1 MELNVTRRMFR
12 ASLFLALVTAAIAG
26 EFVASADSDRYLWKS
41 VPTAQCKLDEKV
53 PLTFNVFLPDKKKE
67 QNFVL
72 VLLGRRYL
80 ALDIKAR
87 RAYSVVPS
95 DLTAK
100 GADFESGN
108 LFTDS
113 KILPTDNWFVRD
125 VGPAELVRL
134 TLKDY
139 GRVLQIELPHMQDFR
154 AVY

>member
-1 MELNVTRRMFR
+1 MELTVRRR
-12 ASLFLALVTAAIAG
+12 TVRVLLLLASVIASVPGAFTAN
-26 EFVASADSDRYLWKS
+26 ADADRYLWKS
-41 VPTAQCKLDEKV
+41 IPTAQCKLDEKV
-53 PLTFNVFLPDKKKE
+53 PLAFNVFLPDKKKE
-67 QNFVL
+67 QNLVL

-87 RAYSVVPS
+87 RAYSVVPA

-108 LFTDS
+108 LCIDS
-113 KILPTDNWFVRD
+113 KLLPTDNWFVRD

-139 GRVLQIELPHMQDFR
+139 GRVLQLELPHMQDFR

>member
-1 MELNVTRRMFR
+1 LNVTRRAIR
-12 ASLFLALVTAAIAG
+12 VSLLLVIVITAVAGALVAN
-26 EFVASADSDRYLWKS
+26 ADSGRYLWKS
-41 VPTAQCKLDEKV
+41 VPTAQCKLDDRV
-53 PLTFNVFLPDKKKE
+53 PLAFNVFLPDKKKE
-67 QNFVL
+67 QYLVL

-100 GADFESGN
+100 GADFESGD
-108 LFTDS
+108 LFVDS
-113 KILPTDNWFVRD
+113 RILPADNWSVRD